1 MSPFCCL
8 LEWGIYIP
16 TTVNWSKKELVLD
29 VRKWWRWNCSQQRNV
44 LQNQWK
50 WNTEGT
56 RQNMVRAVKLYSRN
70 KSILGADQSNPAP
83 SIGILWDCWTL
94 PNSALPLVPNPS
106 NISLK
111 SNTSHRK
118 ASNTLHC
125 CVSPDGALQ
134 LFQEA
139 PSLFSR
145 VQLNTQS
152 WLSQRH
158 LWHPVSQGCQI
169 PSIKSSKSMLDKSL
183 NISRRPNALIST
195 RVTSSRRISPLPSFA
210 FLYSLF

>member
-1 MSPFCCL
+1 M
-8 LEWGIYIP
+8 
-16 TTVNWSKKELVLD
+16 
-29 VRKWWRWNCSQQRNV
+29 
-44 LQNQWK
+44 
-50 WNTEGT
+50 
-56 RQNMVRAVKLYSRN
+56 RAVKLYSRN

-106 NISLK
+106 NIPLK
-111 SNTSHRK
+111 SKTSRRK

-125 CVSPDGALQ
+125 CVSPDGALE

-145 VQLNTQS
+145 VQLNTQL
-152 WLSQRH
+152 WLSQRR
-158 LWHPVSQGCQI
+158 LWHPVSQCCQI
-169 PSIKSSKSMLDKSL
+169 PSIKSSKSMLEKPL
-183 NISRRPNALIST
+183 NISRRPNALISIC
-195 RVTSSRRISPLPSFA
+195 VTSSRRISPLHSIA